1 MHYTTLFLTYE
12 GRFRDDFPSNV
23 CGDGNEKMMISAVDS
38 AIPREIMA
46 RKLEINK
53 SWHTTAATTTD
64 AYIPITMK
72 WASKLWPPVK
82 ANQIANI
89 KKDSSFH

>member
-1 MHYTTLFLTYE
+1 MASSYIALHYMHYTTLFLTYE

-53 SWHTTAATTTD
+53 SWHTTAATTRCL
-64 AYIPITMK
+64 YP
-72 WASKLWPPVK
+72 LP
-82 ANQIANI
+82 
-89 KKDSSFH
+89 

>member
-12 GRFRDDFPSNV
+12 GRFNDDFPSNV

-53 SWHTTAATTTD
+53 SWHTTAATTRCLYTHYHEMGLEIM
-64 AYIPITMK
+64 A
-72 WASKLWPPVK
+72 AR
-82 ANQIANI
+82 
-89 KKDSSFH
+89 